1 MPAQSLIAATTVP
14 LTTMQRLRL
23 LAGCLPFAF
32 FGLVTVLYL
41 TVLRGIYGEP
51 SALMLLFL
59 VVLLV
64 YMGFQALQRL
74 RDLLSG
80 VAVVQEDMLQ
90 RSRGSRGRGPT
101 TFWGTFEGLG
111 RLRMMPKAHF
121 QARNGVRHRVTYSPV
136 SRIVWTAEPL
146 S

>member
-1 MPAQSLIAATTVP
+1 MNTQNLNSATTVP

-23 LAGCLPFAF
+23 LGGCLPFVF
-32 FGLVTVLYL
+32 FSVVTFLYL

-59 VVLLV
+59 VVVLV
-64 YMGFQALQRL
+64 IMGFQALQRL

-80 VAVVQEDMLQ
+80 AAVVREDVLE
-90 RSRGSRGRGPT
+90 RSRRSSGRGRA
-101 TFWGTFEGLG
+101 TFYGKFEQLG

-121 QARNGVRHRVTYSPV
+121 QARAGARHRVTYSPV
-136 SRIVWTAEPL
+136 SRIVWQAEPL
-146 S
+146 N